1 MHIRMTPWRGM
12 ILAAALTCLSAA
24 PASGD
29 TPGLAVL
36 MHQMQTYAH
45 KAQLSIEARNE
56 RLAHFYIHE
65 LEETTEYVADNIAT
79 YDDYPVG
86 SLAREMLLPAIEALE
101 DVVEAGEWPAS
112 EARFKELLDTCNAC
126 HTVTAHGYIRVAPAS
141 GNPYA
146 QDFAVSGQ

>member
-1 MHIRMTPWRGM
+1 MHQWLTPGRGM
-12 ILAAALTCLSAA
+12 VLTAALTCLSAA

-29 TPGLAVL
+29 APGLAVL

-45 KAQLSIEARNE
+45 KTQLSIEARNE
-56 RLAHFYIHE
+56 PLAHFYLHE
-65 LEETTEYVADNIAT
+65 LEETSEYIADNIAT

-86 SLAREMLLPAIEALE
+86 QLAREMLLPAIEALE
-101 DVVEAGEWPAS
+101 GEIETGEWVA
-112 EARFKELLDTCNAC
+112 AAAGFQALLDACNAC
-126 HTVTAHGYIRVAPAS
+126 HKVTAHGYIRVAPAS

>member
-1 MHIRMTPWRGM
+1 MHMRMTPGRGM
-12 ILAAALTCLSAA
+12 LLTAALACLSAA

-29 TPGLAVL
+29 APGLVVL
-36 MHQMQTYAH
+36 MHQLQTHAH

-56 RLAHFYIHE
+56 PLAHFYLHE
-65 LEETTEYVADNIAT
+65 LEETSAYIADNIAT
-79 YDDYPVG
+79 YDEYPVG
-86 SLAREMLLPAIEALE
+86 QLTREMLLPAIEALE
-101 DVVEAGEWPAS
+101 DVIETGDWSAGGT
-112 EARFKELLDTCNAC
+112 RFDALLDACNAC